1 MLESAVALAG
11 RLQRREVSATEILK
25 DLLPRLEA
33 RNRDLQAYVTLC
45 PEQAL
50 EQAGEIDARRSA
62 GEPLSPWAGLPIGL
76 KDVLCTRGIRTTCS
90 SKMLENFVPP
100 YDATVV
106 KRLKE
111 QGFIIVGKTNLDEF
125 AMGSST
131 ENSAFFTTRNPVDP
145 ERVPGGSSG
154 GSAAACAAGLPPL
167 TLGSDTGGSIRQPAA
182 LCGCVGLKP
191 TYGRVSRYGLVA
203 FASSLDQIGPFAQTV
218 EDAAMLLNVISGHDP
233 MDGTSIPGPVPD
245 YLAALNGDI
254 RGLKIGL
261 PSECFGEGLD
271 PEVRSEVEKG
281 IKTLESLG
289 CEMVEVRLPHTD
301 YGIAAYYFIGTAEA
315 SSNLARYDGVTFG
328 HRAAGAGDIVEMAGK
343 TRAEGFGA
351 EVKRRIML
359 GTYVLSAGFYDAY
372 YLKAQRIRT
381 LIKRDFEKAF
391 QACDL
396 IVTPTTPTTAFR
408 IGEKTSDPLAMYL
421 SDTYTTTVNL
431 AGIAAISIPCG
442 KDAQGLPVGLQ
453 IISPALGE
461 EQLLRAAHC
470 FQLAHEAVKP
480 LP

>member
-11 RLQRREVSATEILK
+11 RLQRREVSATEILE

-33 RNRDLQAYVTLC
+33 RNRDLKAYVTLC

-50 EQAGEIDARRSA
+50 DQARKIDAQRAA
-62 GEPLSPWAGLPIGL
+62 GDTMSPWAGLPIGV

-90 SKMLENFVPP
+90 SKMLADFIPP

-106 KRLKE
+106 RRLKE
-111 QGFIIVGKTNLDEF
+111 QGFIIVGKTNMDEF

-154 GSAAACAAGLPPL
+154 GSAAASAAGIPPL

-203 FASSLDQIGPFAQTV
+203 FASSLDQVGPFAQTV
-218 EDAAMLLNVISGHDP
+218 EDAAMLLGVISGHDP

-245 YLAALNGDI
+245 FLAALDGDI
-254 RGLKIGL
+254 RGMKIGL
-261 PSECFGEGLD
+261 PPECFGEGLG
-271 PEVRSEVEKG
+271 PEVRAEVEKG

-289 CEMVEVRLPHTD
+289 CEMVEVHLPHTD
-301 YGIAAYYFIGTAEA
+301 YGISAYYFICTAEA
-315 SSNLARYDGVTFG
+315 SSNLARYDGVGFG
-328 HRAAGAGDIVEMAGK
+328 HRATETGDIVEMAAK
-343 TRAEGFGA
+343 TRAEGFGE

-372 YLKAQRIRT
+372 YLKAQRVRT
-381 LIKRDFEKAF
+381 LIKRDYEEAF
-391 QACDL
+391 QSCDL
-396 IVTPTTPTTAFR
+396 ILTPTTPTTAFR
-408 IGEKTSDPLAMYL
+408 IGEKASDPLSMYL
-421 SDTYTTTVNL
+421 SDAYTTTVNL
-431 AGIAAISIPCG
+431 AGIAAISVPCG
-442 KDAQGLPVGLQ
+442 KDSQGLPAG
-453 IISPALGE
+453 IHFIAPALGE
-461 EQLLRAAHC
+461 EKLLRAAHC
-470 FQLAHEAVKP
+470 FQLAHSA
-480 LP
+480 